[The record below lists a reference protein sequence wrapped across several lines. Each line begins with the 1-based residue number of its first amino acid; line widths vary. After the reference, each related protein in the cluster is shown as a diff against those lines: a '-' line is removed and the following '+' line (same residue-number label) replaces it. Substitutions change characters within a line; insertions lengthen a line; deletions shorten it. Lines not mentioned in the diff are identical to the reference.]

1 VSSGIPN
8 VIIHTKFYVDRLRG
22 FWAAGPPKVAFP
34 ILIGTTLTTV
44 LHYRADC
51 YVILIWNILSNFVV
65 STDMVNT
72 FKRHLHQF
80 WFDQDV
86 MYSYK
91 AEANGIGSRSIIVQ
105 YLMYQKYVILSIFLG
120 YRGFGWLF
128 PFSACDVMWCDV
140 KICHVV

>member
-1 VSSGIPN
+1 M
-8 VIIHTKFYVDRLRG
+8 
-22 FWAAGPPKVAFP
+22 AFP

-120 YRGFGWLF
+120 YRDFG
-128 PFSACDVMWCDV
+128 
-140 KICHVV
+140 